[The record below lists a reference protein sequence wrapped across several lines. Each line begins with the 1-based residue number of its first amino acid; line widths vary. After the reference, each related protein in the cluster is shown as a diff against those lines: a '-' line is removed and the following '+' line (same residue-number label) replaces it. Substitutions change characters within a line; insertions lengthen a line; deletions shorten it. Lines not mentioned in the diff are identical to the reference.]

1 MSDWIGLAFFALLI
15 AGVLIGLKIIAKPQ
29 RRTTEEFER
38 NAAEGTTSIGA
49 SMNALHELM
58 NPEAAKAKE
67 TITQMKEGRYQK
79 KKREGKAGGDA
90 ETGDGGQEIGNERDQ
105 GATDKYYD

>member
-1 MSDWIGLAFFALLI
+1 MM
-15 AGVLIGLKIIAKPQ
+15 
-29 RRTTEEFER
+29 
-38 NAAEGTTSIGA
+38 GA

-79 KKREGKAGGDA
+79 KKREGKAGDNDETAGRGDA
-90 ETGDGGQEIGNERDQ
+90 EDV
-105 GATDKYYD
+105 TDD